1 MSTRLRPITSDDLD
15 EVVALNDRH
24 VALTAPM
31 DRARLVELV
40 AAAEHADVID
50 VDGAFAGFVITFAAG
65 AAYDGTHFSWF
76 AERYDDYCYLD
87 RIIVHEDFQR
97 RGLGTF
103 TYDELEGSCGR
114 PVFALEVN
122 IDPPND
128 PSLAFHRARGFTEV
142 GRSDASGHLVSLM
155 VKDLS

>member
-1 MSTRLRPITSDDLD
+1 MSAVLRPIAEADLD
-15 EVVALNDRH
+15 AVVALNERH
-24 VALTAPM
+24 VELTAPM

-50 VDGAFAGFVITFAAG
+50 VDGSFAGFVITFAVG
-65 AAYDGTHFSWF
+65 ASYDGAHFASF

-87 RIIVHEDFQR
+87 RIVIHEDFQR

-103 TYDELEGSCGR
+103 AYDELEGSCGR

-122 IDPPND
+122 LDPPNE

-142 GRSDASGHLVSLM
+142 GQSEASGHLVSLM
-155 VKDLS
+155 VKRLS